1 MRPFPR
7 TLEELRHRRRVSMYR
22 SSAMTRQILG
32 EPRVQCAW
40 CGAAMSQDLVP
51 EERVS
56 HGMCPK
62 CFEQFTRE
70 IPQ

>member
-1 MRPFPR
+1 MRYPR
-7 TLEELRHRRRVSMYR
+7 TMEEVRARRWRRGNAVI
-22 SSAMTRQILG
+22 RQILG

-40 CGAAMSQDLVP
+40 CGAAMSQDIVP

-62 CFEQFTRE
+62 CFAEFTKE
-70 IPQ
+70 IK